1 MVKPFPADDP
11 VMISL
16 KLRLVTTRDY
26 IARWKLALLY
36 AFPIANSLWLGLLRG
51 PQKKSQDQ
59 KPDHHGTISGRKA
72 KNNPTNPLTIGIEG
86 PQRAKKQSA
95 SAEAMGKIVLGA
107 IFRFFL
113 AYLKKKQY
121 LCSRKGFL
129 KMKLK
134 EIKQAIGSLAEVS
147 GDDELDIC
155 HLLTDSRQLGAE
167 PGHTLFFAI
176 RTAQNDGAKYIPELR
191 EKGVQA
197 FVTGD
202 SIAALQALAAHV
214 REQFHG
220 TVIGITGSNGKTV
233 VKEWLYQLLKDD
245 YTVIR
250 SPKSYNSQI
259 GVPLSVWGLEPHL
272 TSPQGEE
279 HPLLRR
285 GTGRGLLAIFEAG
298 ISQPGEME
306 RLEPMIRPTIGVI
319 TYIGH
324 EHDENF
330 SSLEQKREE
339 KMKLFVHSEQII
351 EDPTHQNVRTCAAVM
366 RALGYDE
373 EVIAER
379 ILHQTHET
387 VLKVNLSALVDNV
400 RYFRSL
406 LKPETKLTCMVK
418 AFAYGA
424 GSVEVSRALQKA
436 NDSFVHRT
444 SSNGT
449 LVDYLAV
456 AVADEGVELRK
467 AGITL
472 PIIIMDPEV
481 AAMDLILENNL
492 EPNVYSHQSL
502 KTVIAAAEA
511 KGLENV
517 PIHIKIDS
525 GMHRLGFYKE
535 DIPWLIGKLQQTKAV
550 RVASVFSH
558 LAGSD
563 EAQFDDFTLQQIRYF
578 DDCAEEL
585 KNGLSDVA
593 GLSAERSI
601 LKHILNSA
609 GIERFTDYQFD
620 MCRLGIGLYGF
631 SFAGARLRNVCSLE
645 TTILSVKT
653 VQAGETIGY
662 GRHTKLD
669 EDRVIAVIPIG
680 YADGFDRRFS
690 NYGGEVYIRGKRC
703 PVVGNVCM
711 DQAMIDV
718 TGTDARPGDPVE
730 IFGEHVT
737 LQELADKLGTIT
749 YEILTSVSRRVQR
762 LYFYE

>member
-1 MVKPFPADDP
+1 
-11 VMISL
+11 
-16 KLRLVTTRDY
+16 
-26 IARWKLALLY
+26 
-36 AFPIANSLWLGLLRG
+36 
-51 PQKKSQDQ
+51 
-59 KPDHHGTISGRKA
+59 
-72 KNNPTNPLTIGIEG
+72 
-86 PQRAKKQSA
+86 
-95 SAEAMGKIVLGA
+95 
-107 IFRFFL
+107 
-113 AYLKKKQY
+113 
-121 LCSRKGFL
+121 
-129 KMKLK
+129 MKLS
-134 EIKQAIGSLAEVS
+134 EIKQAIGSLATVTGE
-147 GDDELDIC
+147 DELEIR
-155 HLLTDSRQLGAE
+155 HLLTDSRQLKS
-167 PGHTLFFAI
+167 PQDTLFFAI
-176 RTAQNDGAKYIPELR
+176 KTGKNNGANYIPELQA
-191 EKGVQA
+191 KGVQA

-202 SIAALQALAAHV
+202 ALAALQALAAYV
-214 REQFHG
+214 RSRFTG

-245 YTVIR
+245 YTVVR

-259 GVPLSVWGLEPHL
+259 GVPLSVWQLAN
-272 TSPQGEE
+272 TKPQI
-279 HPLLRR
+279 
-285 GTGRGLLAIFEAG
+285 AIFEAG

-306 RLEPMIRPTIGVI
+306 KLERIIRPTIGVI

-330 SSLEQKREE
+330 ASLEQKREE
-339 KMKLFVHSEQII
+339 KNKLFVHAKTVI

-373 EVIAER
+373 ETITSR
-379 ILHQTHET
+379 IQQQTHET

-400 RYFRSL
+400 RYFRSK
-406 LKPETKLTCMVK
+406 LKPTTKLTCMVK

-424 GSVEVSRALQKA
+424 GSVEVSKALQA
-436 NDSFVHRT
+436 S
-444 SSNGT
+444 G

-456 AVADEGVELRK
+456 AVADEGVELRR

-511 KGLENV
+511 KGLENI

-525 GMHRLGFYKE
+525 GMHRLGFYRE
-535 DIPWLIGKLQQTKAV
+535 DMPWLIDRLTHQKAV

-563 EAQFDDFTLQQIRYF
+563 EAQFDDFTLSQIKYF
-578 DDCAEEL
+578 DACAEEL
-585 KNGLSDVA
+585 KA
-593 GLSAERSI
+593 GLNYPVI
-601 LKHILNSA
+601 KHICNSA
-609 GIERFTDYQFD
+609 GIERFSDYQFD

-631 SFAGARLRNVCSLE
+631 SFVGAHLRNVCTLE

-653 VQAGETIGY
+653 VKAGETIGY
-662 GRHTKLD
+662 GRHTTLA
-669 EDRVIAVIPIG
+669 EDRTIAVIPIG

-690 NYGGEVYIRGKRC
+690 NYGGEVWVRGKRC

-711 DQAMIDV
+711 DQAMVDV
-718 TGTDARPGDPVE
+718 TGADARPGDIVE
-730 IFGEHVT
+730 VFGEHMP
-737 LQELADKLGTIT
+737 LEELADKLGTIT

-762 LYFYE
+762 IYFYE

>member
-1 MVKPFPADDP
+1 
-11 VMISL
+11 
-16 KLRLVTTRDY
+16 
-26 IARWKLALLY
+26 
-36 AFPIANSLWLGLLRG
+36 
-51 PQKKSQDQ
+51 
-59 KPDHHGTISGRKA
+59 
-72 KNNPTNPLTIGIEG
+72 
-86 PQRAKKQSA
+86 
-95 SAEAMGKIVLGA
+95 
-107 IFRFFL
+107 
-113 AYLKKKQY
+113 
-121 LCSRKGFL
+121 
-129 KMKLK
+129 MKLS
-134 EIKQAIGSLAEVS
+134 EIKKAIGGIAQVT
-147 GDDELDIC
+147 GDDSLEIRY
-155 HLLTDSRQLGAE
+155 LLTDSRQLKANGKWRTDE
-167 PGHTLFFAI
+167 VLFFAI
-176 RTAQNDGAKYIPELR
+176 KTDKNDGGKYIPDLQA
-191 EKGVQA
+191 KGVQA
-197 FVTGD
+197 FVKGD
-202 SIAALQALAAHV
+202 ALAALQALAAYV
-214 REQFHG
+214 RKQFTG

-233 VKEWLYQLLKDD
+233 VKEWLFQLLKED
-245 YTVIR
+245 YTIVR

-259 GVPLSVWGLEPHL
+259 GVPLSVWQLSAISHQP
-272 TSPQGEE
+272 SDKP
-279 HPLLRR
+279 
-285 GTGRGLLAIFEAG
+285 LLAIFEAG

-306 RLEPMIRPTIGVI
+306 KLEKIIRPTIGVI

-330 SSLEQKREE
+330 ASLEQKREE
-339 KMKLFVHSEQII
+339 KMKLFVHSTTVI

-373 EVIAER
+373 ETIAAR
-379 ILHQTHET
+379 ILQQTHET

-406 LKPETKLTCMVK
+406 LKPTTKLTCMVK

-424 GSVEVSRALQKA
+424 GSVEVSKALQA
-436 NDSFVHRT
+436 S
-444 SSNGT
+444 G

-456 AVADEGVELRK
+456 AVADEGVELRR

-511 KGLENV
+511 KGLENI

-535 DIPWLIGKLQQTKAV
+535 DMPWLIDRLTHQKAV

-563 EAQFDDFTLQQIRYF
+563 EAQFDDFTLQQIKYF
-578 DDCAEEL
+578 DACAEEL
-585 KNGLSDVA
+585 KKSLNTQHSTLN
-593 GLSAERSI
+593 I
-601 LKHILNSA
+601 IKHICNSA
-609 GIERFTDYQFD
+609 GIERFADYQFD

-631 SFAGARLRNVCSLE
+631 SFVGANLRNVCTLE

-653 VQAGETIGY
+653 VKAGETIGY
-662 GRHTKLD
+662 GRHTTLS
-669 EDRVIAVIPIG
+669 EDRTIAVIPIG

-690 NYGGEVYIRGKRC
+690 NYGGEVWVRGKLC

-711 DQAMIDV
+711 DQAMVDV
-718 TGTDARPGDPVE
+718 TGADARPGDIVE
-730 IFGEHVT
+730 VFGEHMP

-762 LYFYE
+762 VYFYE

>member
-1 MVKPFPADDP
+1 
-11 VMISL
+11 
-16 KLRLVTTRDY
+16 
-26 IARWKLALLY
+26 
-36 AFPIANSLWLGLLRG
+36 
-51 PQKKSQDQ
+51 
-59 KPDHHGTISGRKA
+59 
-72 KNNPTNPLTIGIEG
+72 
-86 PQRAKKQSA
+86 
-95 SAEAMGKIVLGA
+95 
-107 IFRFFL
+107 
-113 AYLKKKQY
+113 
-121 LCSRKGFL
+121 
-129 KMKLK
+129 MKLS
-134 EIKQAIGSLAEVS
+134 EIKQTIGTVATVT
-147 GDDELDIC
+147 GDDDVEIRY
-155 HLLTDSRQLGAE
+155 LLTDSRQLGSE
-167 PGHTLFFAI
+167 PEKTLFFALK
-176 RTAQNDGAKYIPELR
+176 TEKNDGAKYIPEL
-191 EKGVQA
+191 EKKGVRA

-202 SIAALQALAAHV
+202 ALAALQLLAAHV
-214 REQFHG
+214 RSRFNG

-233 VKEWLYQLLKDD
+233 VKEWLYQLLKED
-245 YTVIR
+245 YTIIR

-259 GVPLSVWGLEPHL
+259 GVPLSVWQLEPHL

-279 HPLLRR
+279 RPLIKR
-285 GTGRGLLAIFEAG
+285 GAERPASPERPLLAIFEAG
-298 ISQPGEME
+298 ISHPGEME
-306 RLEPMIRPTIGVI
+306 KLERIIRPTIGVI

-330 SSLEQKREE
+330 ASLDAKRAE
-339 KMKLFVHSEQII
+339 KMKLFVHSEQVI

-373 EVIAER
+373 ETISNR

-387 VLKVNLSALVDNV
+387 VLKVNLSALVENV

-406 LKPETKLTCMVK
+406 LRPTTKLTCMVK

-424 GSVEVSRALQKA
+424 GSVDVSKALQA
-436 NDSFVHRT
+436 S
-444 SSNGT
+444 G

-456 AVADEGVELRK
+456 AVADEGVELRR

-502 KTVIAAAEA
+502 KTVIAAVES
-511 KGLENV
+511 KGLEHY

-535 DIPWLIGKLQQTKAV
+535 DIPWLIDRLTHQKAV
-550 RVASVFSH
+550 SVRSVFSH

-563 EAQFDDFTLQQIRYF
+563 EAQFDDFTLSQIKYF
-578 DDCAEEL
+578 DSCAEEL
-585 KNGLSDVA
+585 KKGLKDE
-593 GLSAERSI
+593 GI
-601 LKHILNSA
+601 IKHICNSA
-609 GIERFTDYQFD
+609 GIERFTQFQFD

-631 SFAGARLRNVCSLE
+631 SFNGAQLRNVCSLE

-653 VQAGETIGY
+653 VKAGETIGY
-662 GRHTKLD
+662 GRHTRLE

-690 NYGGEVYIRGKRC
+690 NYGGEVYVRGKRC

-718 TGTDARPGDPVE
+718 TEADARPGDPVE
-730 IFGEHVT
+730 VFGEHMP

-762 LYFYE
+762 IYFYE

>member
-1 MVKPFPADDP
+1 MK
-11 VMISL
+11 ISEI
-16 KLRLVTTRDY
+16 R
-26 IARWKLALLY
+26 
-36 AFPIANSLWLGLLRG
+36 S
-51 PQKKSQDQ
+51 
-59 KPDHHGTISGRKA
+59 
-72 KNNPTNPLTIGIEG
+72 
-86 PQRAKKQSA
+86 
-95 SAEAMGKIVLGA
+95 VLGDRLRV
-107 IFRFFL
+107 IGNDDF
-113 AYLKKKQY
+113 
-121 LCSRKGFL
+121 
-129 KMKLK
+129 
-134 EIKQAIGSLAEVS
+134 EIR
-147 GDDELDIC
+147 
-155 HLLTDSRQLGAE
+155 HLLTDSRLLTVNGPVQPSE
-167 PGHTLFFAI
+167 VLFFAI
-176 RTAQNDGAKYIPELR
+176 KTAKNDGARYIPEL
-191 EKGVQA
+191 EAKGVRA

-202 SIAALQALAAHV
+202 AVQALQDLAAYV
-214 REQFHG
+214 RKQFTG

-259 GVPLSVWGLEPHL
+259 GVPLSVWQLENQK
-272 TSPQGEE
+272 SKIENQKSV
-279 HPLLRR
+279 
-285 GTGRGLLAIFEAG
+285 LAIFEAG

-306 RLEPMIRPTIGVI
+306 KLERIIRPTIGVI

-330 SSLEQKREE
+330 ASLEQKREE
-339 KMKLFVHSEQII
+339 KMKLFVHSEQVI

-373 EVIAER
+373 ETIAAR
-379 ILHQTHET
+379 ILQQTHET

-400 RYFRSL
+400 RYFRSK
-406 LKPETKLTCMVK
+406 LKPDTKLTCMVK

-424 GSVEVSRALQKA
+424 GSVEVSKALQA
-436 NDSFVHRT
+436 S
-444 SSNGT
+444 G

-502 KTVIAAAEA
+502 KTVIAAAAA
-511 KGLENV
+511 KGLEHV

-535 DIPWLIGKLQQTKAV
+535 DIPWLVDHLQHTTAV

-563 EAQFDDFTLQQIRYF
+563 ESQFDDFTLDQIHYF
-578 DDCAEEL
+578 DACAEEL
-585 KNGLSDVA
+585 KA
-593 GLSAERSI
+593 GLNYPI
-601 LKHILNSA
+601 LKHICNSA
-609 GIERFTDYQFD
+609 GIERFSQYQFN

-631 SFAGARLRNVCSLE
+631 SFAGAKLRNVCTLE

-653 VQAGETIGY
+653 VKAGETIGY

-690 NYGGEVYIRGKRC
+690 NYGGEVWVRGKRC

-718 TGTDARPGDPVE
+718 TEADARPGDIVE
-730 IFGEHVT
+730 VFGEHMP

-762 LYFYE
+762 IYFYE

>member
-1 MVKPFPADDP
+1 MKSSEIRQILGD
-11 VMISL
+11 
-16 KLRLVTTRDY
+16 RLQV
-26 IARWKLALLY
+26 
-36 AFPIANSLWLGLLRG
+36 
-51 PQKKSQDQ
+51 
-59 KPDHHGTISGRKA
+59 
-72 KNNPTNPLTIGIEG
+72 IG
-86 PQRAKKQSA
+86 
-95 SAEAMGKIVLGA
+95 
-107 IFRFFL
+107 
-113 AYLKKKQY
+113 
-121 LCSRKGFL
+121 
-129 KMKLK
+129 
-134 EIKQAIGSLAEVS
+134 
-147 GDDELDIC
+147 DEDLDIR
-155 HLLTDSRQLGAE
+155 HLLIDSRQLGPE
-167 PGHTLFFAI
+167 PEATLFFAI
-176 RTAQNDGAKYIPELR
+176 KTDKNDGAKYIPQLQA
-191 EKGVQA
+191 KGVKA

-202 SIAALQALAAHV
+202 AVAALQDLAAYV
-214 REQFHG
+214 RSQFNG

-245 YTVIR
+245 YTIIR

-259 GVPLSVWGLEPHL
+259 GVPLSVWQLSNIQYPI
-272 TSPQGEE
+272 SNQKP
-279 HPLLRR
+279 P
-285 GTGRGLLAIFEAG
+285 LAIFEAG
-298 ISQPGEME
+298 ISMPGEME
-306 RLEPMIRPTIGVI
+306 KLERIIRPTIGVI

-330 SSLEQKREE
+330 ESLEQKRAE
-339 KMKLFVHSEQII
+339 KNKLFVHSQTVI

-373 EVIAER
+373 ETIASR
-379 ILHQTHET
+379 ILQQTHET
-387 VLKVNLSALVDNV
+387 VMKVNLSALVDNV

-406 LKPETKLTCMVK
+406 LKPDTKLTCMVK

-424 GSVEVSRALQKA
+424 GSVEVSKALQ
-436 NDSFVHRT
+436 
-444 SSNGT
+444 SSE

-456 AVADEGVELRK
+456 AVADEGVELRR

-502 KTVIAAAEA
+502 KTVIAAATA
-511 KGLENV
+511 KGLEYV

-535 DIPWLIGKLQQTKAV
+535 DIPWLIDKLQHTKAV

-563 EAQFDDFTLQQIRYF
+563 EAQFDDFTLGQIKYF
-578 DDCAEEL
+578 DSCAEEL
-585 KNGLSDVA
+585 KSGLNYPV
-593 GLSAERSI
+593 
-601 LKHILNSA
+601 LKHICNSA
-609 GIERFTDYQFD
+609 GIERFSQFQFD

-631 SFAGARLRNVCSLE
+631 SFVGAQLRNVCTLE

-653 VQAGETIGY
+653 VKAGETIGY
-662 GRHTKLD
+662 GRHTTLR

-690 NYGGEVYIRGKRC
+690 NYGGEVWVRGKRC

-718 TGTDARPGDPVE
+718 TGADARPGDIVE
-730 IFGEHVT
+730 VFGEHMPLT
-737 LQELADKLGTIT
+737 ELADKLGTIT

-762 LYFYE
+762 IYFYE

>member
-1 MVKPFPADDP
+1 
-11 VMISL
+11 
-16 KLRLVTTRDY
+16 
-26 IARWKLALLY
+26 
-36 AFPIANSLWLGLLRG
+36 
-51 PQKKSQDQ
+51 
-59 KPDHHGTISGRKA
+59 
-72 KNNPTNPLTIGIEG
+72 
-86 PQRAKKQSA
+86 
-95 SAEAMGKIVLGA
+95 
-107 IFRFFL
+107 
-113 AYLKKKQY
+113 
-121 LCSRKGFL
+121 
-129 KMKLK
+129 MKLS
-134 EIKQAIGSLAEVS
+134 EIKQAVGSIATVRGE
-147 GDDELDIC
+147 DELEIRY
-155 HLLTDSRQLGAE
+155 LLTDSRQLGSE
-167 PGHTLFFAI
+167 PEKTLFFAI
-176 RTAQNDGAKYIPELR
+176 KTEKNDGAKYIPEL
-191 EKGVQA
+191 EKKGVRA

-202 SIAALQALAAHV
+202 ALAALQLLAAHV
-214 REQFHG
+214 RSRFNG

-233 VKEWLYQLLKDD
+233 VKEWLYQLLKED
-245 YTVIR
+245 YTIIR

-259 GVPLSVWGLEPHL
+259 GVPLSVWQLADADRPTDCKTASLKDRCADRPALPERP
-272 TSPQGEE
+272 
-279 HPLLRR
+279 
-285 GTGRGLLAIFEAG
+285 LLAIFEAG

-306 RLEPMIRPTIGVI
+306 KLERIIRPTIGVI

-330 SSLEQKREE
+330 ASLDAKRAE
-339 KMKLFVHSEQII
+339 KMKLFVHSEQVI

-373 EVIAER
+373 ETISNR

-387 VLKVNLSALVDNV
+387 VLKVNLSALVENV

-406 LKPETKLTCMVK
+406 LRPTTKLTCMVK

-424 GSVEVSRALQKA
+424 GSVDVSKALQA
-436 NDSFVHRT
+436 S
-444 SSNGT
+444 G

-456 AVADEGVELRK
+456 AVADEGVELRR

-502 KTVIAAAEA
+502 KTVIAAVES
-511 KGLENV
+511 KGLEHY

-535 DIPWLIGKLQQTKAV
+535 DIPWLIDRLTHQKAV
-550 RVASVFSH
+550 SVRSVFSH

-563 EAQFDDFTLQQIRYF
+563 EAQFDDFTLSQIKYF
-578 DDCAEEL
+578 DSCAEEL
-585 KNGLSDVA
+585 KKGLKDE
-593 GLSAERSI
+593 GI
-601 LKHILNSA
+601 IKHICNSA
-609 GIERFTDYQFD
+609 GIERFTQFQFD

-631 SFAGARLRNVCSLE
+631 SFNGAQLRNVCSLE

-653 VQAGETIGY
+653 VKAGETIGY
-662 GRHTKLD
+662 GRHTRLE

-690 NYGGEVYIRGKRC
+690 NYGGEVYVRGKRC

-718 TGTDARPGDPVE
+718 TEADARPGDSVE
-730 IFGEHVT
+730 VFGEHMP

-762 LYFYE
+762 IYFYE

>member
-1 MVKPFPADDP
+1 MCNFCSTFVAQN
-11 VMISL
+11 
-16 KLRLVTTRDY
+16 
-26 IARWKLALLY
+26 LLY
-36 AFPIANSLWLGLLRG
+36 
-51 PQKKSQDQ
+51 
-59 KPDHHGTISGRKA
+59 
-72 KNNPTNPLTIGIEG
+72 
-86 PQRAKKQSA
+86 
-95 SAEAMGKIVLGA
+95 
-107 IFRFFL
+107 
-113 AYLKKKQY
+113 
-121 LCSRKGFL
+121 
-129 KMKLK
+129 KMKLS
-134 EIKQAIGSLAEVS
+134 EIKQILAADAGSGVEAEL
-147 GDDELDIC
+147 EIR
-155 HLLTDSRQLGAE
+155 HLLTDSRQLGTE
-167 PGHTLFFAI
+167 PQNTLFFAI
-176 RTAQNDGAKYIPELR
+176 KTAKNDGAKYISELQT
-191 EKGVQA
+191 KGVQA
-197 FVTGD
+197 FVCTKEQIESQQPKAGSVFIVVPD
-202 SIAALQALAAHV
+202 VLAALQTLAAYV
-214 REQFHG
+214 RSQFHG

-259 GVPLSVWGLEPHL
+259 GVPLSVW
-272 TSPQGEE
+272 
-279 HPLLRR
+279 LLANADRPADCKTASLKDR
-285 GTGRGLLAIFEAG
+285 FTERPAAPAGDKPCLAIFEAG

-306 RLEPMIRPTIGVI
+306 RLERIIRPTIGVI

-330 SSLEQKREE
+330 ESLEQKRAE
-339 KMKLFVHSEQII
+339 KMKLFVHAEQVI

-373 EVIAER
+373 ETIAER

-387 VLKVNLSALVDNV
+387 VLKVNLSALVENV

-406 LKPETKLTCMVK
+406 LKPETRLTCMVK

-424 GSVEVSRALQKA
+424 GSVEVSKALQQ
-436 NDSFVHRT
+436 S
-444 SSNGT
+444 G

-472 PIIIMDPEV
+472 PVIVMDPEV

-511 KGLENV
+511 KGLENYPV
-517 PIHIKIDS
+517 HVKIDS
-525 GMHRLGFYKE
+525 GMHRLGFYRE
-535 DIPWLIGKLQQTKAV
+535 DIPWLIDKLTHQKAV

-563 EAQFDDFTLQQIRYF
+563 EAQFDDFTLGQIRYF
-578 DDCAEEL
+578 DTCAEEL
-585 KNGLSDVA
+585 KK
-593 GLSAERSI
+593 GLSAQIPDTKI
-601 LKHILNSA
+601 LKHICNSA

-631 SFAGARLRNVCSLE
+631 SFAGAKLRNVCTLE

-653 VQAGETIGY
+653 VKAGETIGY
-662 GRHTKLD
+662 GRHTRLD

-690 NYGGEVYIRGKRC
+690 NYGGEVWVRGKRC

-711 DQAMIDV
+711 DQAMVDV
-718 TGTDARPGDPVE
+718 TGTDARPGDIVE
-730 IFGEHVT
+730 VFGEHMP
-737 LQELADKLGTIT
+737 LEELADKLGTIT

-762 LYFYE
+762 IYFYE

>member
-1 MVKPFPADDP
+1 
-11 VMISL
+11 
-16 KLRLVTTRDY
+16 
-26 IARWKLALLY
+26 
-36 AFPIANSLWLGLLRG
+36 
-51 PQKKSQDQ
+51 
-59 KPDHHGTISGRKA
+59 
-72 KNNPTNPLTIGIEG
+72 
-86 PQRAKKQSA
+86 
-95 SAEAMGKIVLGA
+95 
-107 IFRFFL
+107 
-113 AYLKKKQY
+113 
-121 LCSRKGFL
+121 
-129 KMKLK
+129 MKLS
-134 EIKQAIGSLAEVS
+134 EIRQVIGLPAELT
-147 GDDELDIC
+147 GEDELEIRY
-155 HLLTDSRQLGAE
+155 LLTDSRELEAHSTKAAQ
-167 PGHTLFFAI
+167 TLFFAI
-176 RTAQNDGAKYIPELR
+176 RTEKNDGAKYIPELR
-191 EKGVQA
+191 EKGVRA
-197 FVTGD
+197 FVCTKEQCTMYDVQRDKGSVFLVVEDVTG
-202 SIAALQALAAHV
+202 ALQALAAYV
-214 REQFHG
+214 RSQFHG

-259 GVPLSVWGLEPHL
+259 GVPLSVWQLEK
-272 TSPQGEE
+272 
-279 HPLLRR
+279 LLKDSKDPKD
-285 GTGRGLLAIFEAG
+285 TKDPNDLKAPIAIFEAG

-306 RLEPMIRPTIGVI
+306 KLERIIRPTIGVI

-330 SSLEQKREE
+330 ASLEQKREE
-339 KMKLFVHSEQII
+339 KMKLFVHSEQVI

-373 EVIAER
+373 ETITER

-387 VLKVNLSALVDNV
+387 VLKVNLSALTENV

-424 GSVEVSRALQKA
+424 GSVEVSKALQK
-436 NDSFVHRT
+436 S
-444 SSNGT
+444 G

-492 EPNVYSHQSL
+492 EPNVYSSQSL

-511 KGLENV
+511 KGLEYY

-525 GMHRLGFYKE
+525 GMHRLGFYEE
-535 DIPWLIGKLQQTKAV
+535 DLPWLIDRLNHQKAV
-550 RVASVFSH
+550 SVRSVFSH

-563 EAQFDDFTLQQIRYF
+563 EPQFDDFTLQQIKYF
-578 DDCAEEL
+578 DRCAEEL
-585 KNGLSDVA
+585 KKGLSDQVP
-593 GLSAERSI
+593 STTVI
-601 LKHILNSA
+601 KHILNSA

-631 SFAGARLRNVCSLE
+631 SFAGAKLRNVCTLE

-653 VQAGETIGY
+653 VKAGETIGY

-711 DQAMIDV
+711 DQAMVDV

-730 IFGEHVT
+730 VFGEHMP
-737 LQELADKLGTIT
+737 LEELADKLGTIT

>member
-1 MVKPFPADDP
+1 MKCSEIRKIIGD
-11 VMISL
+11 
-16 KLRLVTTRDY
+16 RLTVVGNED
-26 IARWKLALLY
+26 
-36 AFPIANSLWLGLLRG
+36 
-51 PQKKSQDQ
+51 
-59 KPDHHGTISGRKA
+59 
-72 KNNPTNPLTIGIEG
+72 
-86 PQRAKKQSA
+86 
-95 SAEAMGKIVLGA
+95 
-107 IFRFFL
+107 
-113 AYLKKKQY
+113 
-121 LCSRKGFL
+121 
-129 KMKLK
+129 
-134 EIKQAIGSLAEVS
+134 
-147 GDDELDIC
+147 LDIRF
-155 HLLTDSRQLGAE
+155 LLTDSRQLGNE
-167 PGHTLFFAI
+167 PESTLFFAI
-176 RTAQNDGAKYIPELR
+176 KTAKNDGAKYIPELQA
-191 EKGVQA
+191 KGVRA

-202 SIAALQALAAHV
+202 ALAALQDLAAYV
-214 REQFHG
+214 RSQFNG

-259 GVPLSVWGLEPHL
+259 GVPLSVWQL
-272 TSPQGEE
+272 TTVANQPSA
-279 HPLLRR
+279 
-285 GTGRGLLAIFEAG
+285 LAIFEAG

-306 RLEPMIRPTIGVI
+306 KLERIIRPTIGVI

-330 SSLEQKREE
+330 ESLEQKRAE
-339 KMKLFVHSEQII
+339 KMKLFVHSKQVI
-351 EDPTHQNVRTCAAVM
+351 EDPSHQNVRTCAAVM

-373 EVIAER
+373 ETIASR
-379 ILHQTHET
+379 ILQQTHET
-387 VLKVNLSALVDNV
+387 VLEVNLSALVDNV
-400 RYFRSL
+400 RYFKNL

-424 GSVEVSRALQKA
+424 GSVEVSKALQ
-436 NDSFVHRT
+436 DC
-444 SSNGT
+444 G

-456 AVADEGVELRK
+456 AVADEGVELRR

-502 KTVIAAAEA
+502 KTVMAAAEA

-525 GMHRLGFYKE
+525 GMHRLGFYEE
-535 DIPWLIGKLQQTKAV
+535 DIPWLVNKLRGQKVV
-550 RVASVFSH
+550 RVQSVFSH

-563 EAQFDDFTLQQIRYF
+563 EPQFDAFTLDQIRYF
-578 DDCAEEL
+578 DSCAEEL
-585 KNGLSDVA
+585 KKGLSYP
-593 GLSAERSI
+593 I
-601 LKHILNSA
+601 MKHICNSA
-609 GIERFTDYQFD
+609 GIERFADYQFD

-631 SFAGARLRNVCSLE
+631 SFVGAKLRNVCTLR

-653 VQAGETIGY
+653 VKAGETIGY
-662 GRHTKLD
+662 GRHTKLN

-690 NYGGEVYIRGKRC
+690 NYGGEVWVRGKRC

-718 TGTDARPGDPVE
+718 TGTDARPGDIAEV
-730 IFGEHVT
+730 FGDKMP

>member
-1 MVKPFPADDP
+1 
-11 VMISL
+11 
-16 KLRLVTTRDY
+16 
-26 IARWKLALLY
+26 
-36 AFPIANSLWLGLLRG
+36 
-51 PQKKSQDQ
+51 
-59 KPDHHGTISGRKA
+59 
-72 KNNPTNPLTIGIEG
+72 
-86 PQRAKKQSA
+86 
-95 SAEAMGKIVLGA
+95 
-107 IFRFFL
+107 
-113 AYLKKKQY
+113 
-121 LCSRKGFL
+121 
-129 KMKLK
+129 MKLK
-134 EIKQAIGSLAEVS
+134 EIRQAIGSLAEVS
-147 GDDELDIC
+147 GDDELEIR

-167 PGHTLFFAI
+167 PEKTLFFAI
-176 RTAQNDGAKYIPELR
+176 HTATNDGARYIPELR

-197 FVTGD
+197 FVTGN
-202 SIAALQALAAHV
+202 AVEALQALAAHV
-214 REQFHG
+214 RDGFHG

-245 YTVIR
+245 YTIIR

-259 GVPLSVWGLEPHL
+259 GVPLSVWQLEGVESRKSKVERPI
-272 TSPQGEE
+272 
-279 HPLLRR
+279 
-285 GTGRGLLAIFEAG
+285 LAIFEAG

-306 RLEPMIRPTIGVI
+306 KLERIIRPTIGVI

-330 SSLEQKREE
+330 ASLEQKREE
-339 KMKLFVHSEQII
+339 KMKLFVHSEKVI

-373 EVIAER
+373 ETINTR

-400 RYFRSL
+400 RYFRSK
-406 LKPETKLTCMVK
+406 LKPTTKLTCMVK

-424 GSVEVSRALQKA
+424 GSVEVSKALQA
-436 NDSFVHRT
+436 S
-444 SSNGT
+444 G

-456 AVADEGVELRK
+456 AVADEGVELRR

-502 KTVIAAAEA
+502 KTVIAAVEA
-511 KGLENV
+511 KGLEYY

-535 DIPWLIGKLQQTKAV
+535 DLPWLIDRLTHQKAV

-563 EAQFDDFTLQQIRYF
+563 EPQFDDFTLSQIRYF
-578 DDCAEEL
+578 DACAEEL
-585 KNGLSDVA
+585 KKGVKSQESRVK
-593 GLSAERSI
+593 SHEPI
-601 LKHILNSA
+601 KHILNSA
-609 GIERFTDYQFD
+609 GIERFSDYQFD

-631 SFAGARLRNVCSLE
+631 SFAGAKLRNVCTLE

-653 VQAGETIGY
+653 VKAGETIGY

-669 EDRVIAVIPIG
+669 EDRTIAVIPIG

-690 NYGGEVYIRGKRC
+690 NYGGEVWVRGKRC

-711 DQAMIDV
+711 DQAMVDV
-718 TGTDARPGDPVE
+718 TGADARPGDLVE
-730 IFGEHVT
+730 VFGEH
-737 LQELADKLGTIT
+737 LPLEELADKLGTIT